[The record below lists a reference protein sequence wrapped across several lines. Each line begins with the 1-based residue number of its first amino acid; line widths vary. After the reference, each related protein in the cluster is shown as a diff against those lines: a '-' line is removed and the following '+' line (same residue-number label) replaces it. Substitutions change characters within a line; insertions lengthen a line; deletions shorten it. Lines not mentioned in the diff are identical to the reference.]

1 MQKRGTK
8 EEGDN
13 HAILR
18 LTETKFTFLCG
29 KRKFACEALMKQI
42 IEDIRLF
49 LKEGAF
55 KDEQHVRFSLVGR
68 LCLALGWN
76 IWNPDEFNTEYRV
89 KRLPQQNIT
98 KDVTGRVDVAL
109 FIPEK
114 TSEGAEVFI
123 EVKTPGKLDSDLI
136 AGENQLHLYNAYHKS
151 AISILTDGIKWRF
164 YLPSAGGEFD
174 DKLFNELNMLEDNP
188 DDIVQT
194 FEMIL
199 KKENYRIKALNTAED
214 MRNELVRIKLI
225 ANVKDEAIAMH
236 IKTDLSAYMFAQQL
250 IKKNHKVNIEL
261 EDIERLWD
269 KKQSGIK
276 HNVQEATPIEIDPSI
291 HTEPLKDYRFTK
303 VHFVVLCGKGRI
315 TATHWHEVKR
325 TVYNFLLKHKP
336 GFHVEGS
343 FRYSKDKSDFRV
355 PLTLNDGFF
364 TEGNLGSTDMV
375 RHARTAMQA
384 AGFDPIKDLIIGI
397 TYTDKRKA

>member
-1 MQKRGTK
+1 
-8 EEGDN
+8 
-13 HAILR
+13 
-18 LTETKFTFLCG
+18 
-29 KRKFACEALMKQI
+29 MKQI
-42 IEDIRLF
+42 IEDIRLL
-49 LKEGAF
+49 LKDGAF

-76 IWNPDEFNTEYRV
+76 VWNPDEFNTEYRV

-174 DKLFNELNMLEDNP
+174 DKLFNELNLLEDDP

-225 ANVKDEAIAMH
+225 GNVKDEAIAMH

-269 KKQSGIK
+269 IRQPGTEHKSKRTAQDEAISSIQHEQTHATVLSVGSDFTGTKPIRLCVLGTWHQVSSWREVKQITYNALLSKLINTNISKWYGVSQDKGIYSNPITLEQGFYTEGCLKTNNVIK
-276 HNVQEATPIEIDPSI
+276 HCMKALAISGYSADKDWIVQTTI
-291 HTEPLKDYRFTK
+291 
-303 VHFVVLCGKGRI
+303 
-315 TATHWHEVKR
+315 
-325 TVYNFLLKHKP
+325 
-336 GFHVEGS
+336 
-343 FRYSKDKSDFRV
+343 KS
-355 PLTLNDGFF
+355 
-364 TEGNLGSTDMV
+364 S
-375 RHARTAMQA
+375 
-384 AGFDPIKDLIIGI
+384 
-397 TYTDKRKA
+397 